1 MDPSGSQNKDVFM
14 FKRISLFC
22 FVASSIYLGASTA
35 KAEFKIKISPSLAQI
50 QTENENWKKLIQHI
64 AKHGK
69 VMEADMYSYL
79 YIENTQIA
87 ANGKDRHSEYLSL
100 VGVVDS
106 DGVFNASHLE
116 GVSETWATNMQNGNW
131 NIDQWLFKVDGYSNL
146 KWAAHMDMIQTVDHQ
161 VLKHD
166 YVQESQ
172 NSLNTQWQEKLKS
185 WYEFINK

>member
-1 MDPSGSQNKDVFM
+1 M
-14 FKRISLFC
+14 FKRIGFISLLTSC
-22 FVASSIYLGASTA
+22 LILSANTA
-35 KAEFKIKISPSLAQI
+35 KAEFKVKLSPSLVQI
-50 QTENENWKKLIQHI
+50 QTENENWQKLIQHI

-69 VMEADMYSYL
+69 IMDADIYSYL
-79 YIENTQIA
+79 YIENTKLGE
-87 ANGKDRHSEYLSL
+87 NGKDRHSEYLSL

-116 GVSETWATNMQNGNW
+116 GVSETWTNNIQNNNW
-131 NIDQWLFKVDGYSNL
+131 NIDQWLFKVDGNSNL
-146 KWAAHMDMIQTVDHQ
+146 KWAAHIDMIQTVDHQ

-172 NSLNTQWQEKLKS
+172 SSLNTQWQSKLKS